1 MRLYVWSVNI
11 CLASSKSHKWL
22 VGQGVKTLPSHG
34 RIMGSIP
41 VRAASKRQE
50 TVSFLLRVSNEPCEQ
65 KNRPGRVSLLT
76 RGPVCFFAHTANAAT
91 ASDRRSRACRHGSNP
106 LSRCRRMPRQRVT
119 AGHEPVGMAQV
130 LYSDAGECRDSE

>member
-50 TVSFLLRVSNEPCEQ
+50 TVSFLRASFEPCEH
-65 KNRPGRVSLLT
+65 KDRPGRVSLLT
-76 RGPVCFFAHTANAAT
+76 RGPVCLYAHTANAVT
-91 ASDRRSRACRHGSNP
+91 ASDRRSRACRHGSCTSP
-106 LSRCRRMPRQRVT
+106 GYRRMPRQRVT